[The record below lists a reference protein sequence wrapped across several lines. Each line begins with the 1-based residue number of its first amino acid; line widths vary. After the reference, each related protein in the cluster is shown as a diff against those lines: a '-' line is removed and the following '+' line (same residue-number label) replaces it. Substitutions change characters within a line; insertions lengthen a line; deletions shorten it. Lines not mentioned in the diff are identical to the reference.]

1 MPEEIQV
8 LMLEAVQPWLKKG
21 EIESIR
27 LSTRP
32 DCIHPDICV
41 FLRDYG
47 VATIELG
54 VQSLDDNVLSTALR
68 GHSAQHSLAAAGQLK
83 DAKFRLGIQL
93 MPGLPGESRISFIRT
108 VKDTIG
114 LQPQFVRLYPA
125 LVVRPSGLEKLYN
138 RGEFSPMSLERAVV
152 LTSWARR
159 RFLQSGIEVV
169 RMGLQP
175 SESLEKSIVAGP
187 YHPAFGE
194 LVISREWYRRVKK
207 LFKTYPE
214 KKITIT
220 LSDKDLSSFKGIK
233 KENMVKFARLGFTDR
248 LQVKVDK
255 NMERGMMHHAV
266 S

>member
-21 EIESIR
+21 EIKSIR

-32 DCIHPDICV
+32 DCINQDICV
-41 FLRDYG
+41 FLRDYS

-54 VQSLDDNVLSTALR
+54 VQSLDDTVLSIALR
-68 GHSAQHSLAAAGQLK
+68 GHTANHSFAAAGQLK
-83 DAKFRLGIQL
+83 DYKFRLGIQL
-93 MPGLPGESRISFIRT
+93 MPGLPGESRFSFIGT
-108 VKDTIG
+108 VKKTIG

-125 LVVRPSGLEKLYN
+125 LVVKPSGLEKLYN
-138 RGEFSPMSLERAVV
+138 RGEYTPMSLERAVV

-159 RFLQSGIEVV
+159 RFLQSGIDVV

-194 LVISREWYRRVKK
+194 LVISREWFRRVKK
-207 LFKTYPE
+207 LLKAHPE
-214 KKITIT
+214 KKVTVTI
-220 LSDKDLSSFKGIK
+220 SEKDLSAFNGMK
-233 KENMVKFARLGFTDR
+233 KENLVKFARLGLTDR

-255 NMERGMMHHAV
+255 YMKRGKMHHAV
-266 S
+266 C